1 MRASEIPAVTPERRE
16 EVDKAREIWIKKLID
31 LSRRNNLLFYRDLQ
45 TGTLDLSEAPDLRDG
60 GLLDPCAKVGN
71 KATPFVPDGAT
82 VGASSDLQPL
92 DEQGL
97 AIGGAARI

>member
-16 EVDKAREIWIKKLID
+16 EVDKAREIKKLID

-71 KATPFVPDGAT
+71 KTTPFVPDGAT

-92 DEQGL
+92 DEQEL